1 MLEDMVWK
9 KALLG
14 VGVLEVQLT
23 LWTVRLTVV
32 NGG

>member
-14 VGVLEVQLT
+14 VGVLEVRLT
-23 LWTVRLTVV
+23 LWTVRFTVV